1 MKFVPLHWTAA
12 VAPNVLKRHPP
23 SNAVRGR
30 LRNSSD
36 ADLLHSSQ
44 ESEERSFRRL
54 RNFEIDCSSGFEL
67 ILDLLA

>member
-1 MKFVPLHWTAA
+1 MRVLQRFNLECSGLCRFVEAKMKFVPLHWTAA

-44 ESEERSFRRL
+44 ESP
-54 RNFEIDCSSGFEL
+54 DT
-67 ILDLLA
+67 A